1 MLLKPGVEIQA
12 IQVFHHI
19 VDCVVFRKEVVDPY
33 DAPILLELQK
43 ERGLLGKAL
52 GDLGKVRLLPPQHR
66 YGFPVALPAHIL
78 LGKELLDGHG
88 QFLL

>member
-19 VDCVVFRKEVVDPY
+19 VDCVVFRKEAVDPHH
-33 DAPILLELQK
+33 APILLELQK

-52 GDLGKVRLLPPQHR
+52 GDLGKVCLLSPQHR

-78 LGKELLDGHG
+78 LGKELLDRHRKI
-88 QFLL
+88 LM